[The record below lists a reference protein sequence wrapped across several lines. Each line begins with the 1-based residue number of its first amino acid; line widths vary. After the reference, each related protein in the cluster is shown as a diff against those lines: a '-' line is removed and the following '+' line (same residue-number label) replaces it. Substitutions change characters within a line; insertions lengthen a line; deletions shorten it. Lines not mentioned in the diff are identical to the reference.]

1 MHISDMQR
9 NELRALLFAAR
20 NEAKAFEDLT
30 EEIESEENDI
40 SVTDAQVHM
49 LRKQTKPSFIVL
61 LFLGLLLLILAGAL
75 SILDIGFRVLFA
87 AWGLILPVFGI
98 LNYRSNKKRHKKL
111 QLSCGQ
117 AQAELAE
124 LNRKRDALSLE
135 QVWLV
140 PDNYRYSMALDK
152 MLEYLDDGLTR
163 DWAGAVALYKEQL
176 HRWQLEINSA
186 EALEL
191 SRQTMIAAQAAQR
204 NAGAAAGF
212 AAWGAM
218 RR

>member
-9 NELRALLFAAR
+9 DELRTLLQAAR

-30 EEIESEENDI
+30 EEIEDSENNI
-40 SVTDAQVHM
+40 SIMDAQVHM
-49 LRKQTKPSFIVL
+49 FRKQTKPSFIVL
-61 LFLGLLLLILAGAL
+61 LFFGLLLLILAGAL
-75 SILDIGFRVLFA
+75 SILDIGFRILFA
-87 AWGLILPVFGI
+87 VWGLILPVFGV

-111 QLSCGQ
+111 QLSCRQ
-117 AQAELAE
+117 AQAEFAE
-124 LNRKRDALSLE
+124 LNRKRDALTLE
-135 QVWLV
+135 KIWLV

-176 HRWQLEINSA
+176 HRWQLEINS
-186 EALEL
+186 EEVLEL

-204 NAGAAAGF
+204 NASAAAGF
-212 AAWGAM
+212 AAWGAFK
-218 RR
+218 R